1 MLKSDK
7 MNLLK
12 NVCFFAFLLVGMSY
26 STHAQSVLSPAQQEQ
41 VIENVTT
48 FINDLNLSERDKPAF
63 RAIVEDFFI
72 GLVALRATNFPANT
86 NQKILKALVKGRDS
100 RAKDLLSAEQFKV
113 YKAQL
118 KETRANI
125 RTFMERQR

>member
-1 MLKSDK
+1 MYLLKS
-7 MNLLK
+7 
-12 NVCFFAFLLVGMSY
+12 FFFVSFVLVGMAH

-72 GLVALRATNFPANT
+72 GLVALRATDFPANT
-86 NQKILKALVKGRDS
+86 NQKILRALINGRDS
-100 RAKDLLSAEQFKV
+100 RVKDLLSREQFKV

-125 RTFMERQR
+125 RAFMEEQR